1 MRSCA
6 IAEEL
11 ISRGEEVI
19 FVGETKDLPWVQQ
32 RVSDWGFSKI
42 YDLESDFTPSPISDV
57 LIVDSYGLDP
67 ESHFFNLSNWR
78 KIVVIV
84 DEATPKYRAHLYIH
98 PGARVSWQPPAKTDD
113 FLFLSGVEFIPIR
126 KSIQEFSSINR
137 GAANNSPNIL
147 ISGGGS
153 DSLNFCGA
161 MAKILTELPDEF
173 TATFF
178 SEQSGNLSYDHRFI
192 FVPIGS
198 RIEDYLADADLIFT
212 TAGTSSWEFLACGL
226 PLGIALGFENQAP
239 NYLYLTQA
247 GIALGLGSW
256 TNHQE
261 WELRKD
267 LIEELIRDMNSRV
280 ELSKRAR
287 NIVDGKGSERIVDSI
302 IETSTIG
309 NRKPQS

>member
-11 ISRGEEVI
+11 VSRGEEVI

-32 RVSDWGFSKI
+32 RVNDWGFSKI
-42 YDLESDFTPSPISDV
+42 YNLESNFTPNPVSDV
-57 LIVDSYGLDP
+57 LILDSYELDP
-67 ESHFFNLSNWR
+67 ESQFFNLSKWR
-78 KIVVIV
+78 KIVTIV

-98 PGARVSWQPPAKTDD
+98 PGALISWQPPTMTDN
-113 FLFLSGVEFIPIR
+113 FLILSGAEFIPIR
-126 KSIQEFSSINR
+126 KSIQEFSSIDR
-137 GAANNSPNIL
+137 SAATNSPKIL

-153 DSLNFCGA
+153 DSRNFSGA
-161 MAKILTELPDEF
+161 MAKILTGLANEF

-178 SEQSGNLSYDHRFI
+178 SEKSGDLSYDHRFN

-198 RIEDYLADADLIFT
+198 RIEDYLADAELIFT

-226 PLGIALGFENQAP
+226 PLGLALGFENQTP
-239 NYLYLTQA
+239 NYLYQTQA
-247 GIALGLGSW
+247 EIALGLGSW

-261 WELRKD
+261 WELRED
-267 LIEELIRDMNSRV
+267 LIEELVSDVNSRV

-302 IETSTIG
+302 IEISTIG
-309 NRKPQS
+309 DQKPQS